1 MAKQI
6 SWKTLLPHAADIVN
20 SYNTQVTLR
29 QLFYRLV
36 SDGSLPNEFYKYKT
50 LAHETAEARR
60 ERWFPSMV
68 DETRTL
74 STLDEK
80 GLIWKR
86 EIEGHFIGDTQFAI
100 GSYTKY
106 IELTHEGQ
114 RVAQTLT
121 NENVKC

>member
-1 MAKQI
+1 MAKRI

-50 LAHETAEARR
+50 LAHETAKARR

-68 DETRTL
+68 NNDALAFHTR
-74 STLDEK
+74 
-80 GLIWKR
+80 
-86 EIEGHFIGDTQFAI
+86 
-100 GSYTKY
+100 
-106 IELTHEGQ
+106 
-114 RVAQTLT
+114 
-121 NENVKC
+121 